1 MDTDVLDLEIVTYFM
16 LLCPYCE
23 IALYEN
29 KFSRRRMYNGI

>member
-16 LLCPYCE
+16 LLCPY
-23 IALYEN
+23 Y